1 MRISLGFSA
10 ALTPVLPRM
19 ATARAAKTMV
29 SRELL
34 VIGTSTHWG
43 RSRASQRA
51 NEATDGGGVL
61 ARPQLGGGRPRAL
74 AAFVER
80 PQAARSNRRY
90 DYSIGAYSMGR
101 QWKENYKYL
110 RFVEYDT
117 PNCPP
122 TGVERLCRPP
132 PWPDDRR
139 P

>member
-10 ALTPVLPRM
+10 ALTPVLHRT
-19 ATARAAKTMV
+19 ATISAAKTMV
-29 SRELL
+29 GRELL

-43 RSRASQRA
+43 RGRASQGA
-51 NEATDGGGVL
+51 KEATDGGGVL

-90 DYSIGAYSMGR
+90 HYPIGAYSMAR

-110 RFVEYDT
+110 RFGESDAL
-117 PNCPP
+117 NCPP
-122 TGVERLCRPP
+122 AGIERLCRPP
-132 PWPDDRR
+132 PWSG
-139 P
+139 